1 MVDIAWS
8 VVSKLILG
16 LIALLIVVRVLGR
29 KSLAQMT
36 PYDFVYTLVLG
47 GLLEE
52 SLYDDQ
58 VNLLH
63 LLLGVSLWGVLIF
76 TLEFISTKND
86 RLNKLFK
93 GEPSVI
99 VYNGQLVRPALKR
112 NKLEMEQLRALLRT
126 SGCYSLKNAKHMIME
141 TGGQI
146 SLTTFDDQD
155 ESLTLLLIDEGH
167 IEEEVLENHHLDKH
181 WLTQELKQLGYVDI
195 DQIVYAEW
203 SEEKGF
209 YVVKDS
215 DLLDFPIRLDG

>member
-47 GLLEE
+47 GVLEE

-58 VNLLH
+58 VNLFH
-63 LLLGVSLWGVLIF
+63 LVLGVSLWGLLIF
-76 TLEFISTKND
+76 TLEFISTKSD

-126 SGCYSLKNAKHMIME
+126 SGCYSLQNAQHMIME

-146 SLTTFDDQD
+146 SLTTFDSQD
-155 ESLTLLLIDEGH
+155 ETLSLLLIDEGH
-167 IEEEVLENHHLDKH
+167 IEEKVLENHHLDKH
-181 WLTQELKQLGYVDI
+181 WLTQELKQLGYRDI
-195 DQIVYAEW
+195 EQIVYAEW
-203 SEEKGF
+203 AKEKGF

-215 DLLDFPIRLDG
+215 DLLDYPIRLDG

>member
-1 MVDIAWS
+1 MDIAWS

-63 LLLGVSLWGVLIF
+63 LLLGVSLWGILIF

-93 GEPSVI
+93 GESSVI

-126 SGCYSLKNAKHMIME
+126 SGCYSLQNAQHMIME

-146 SLTTFDDQD
+146 SLTTFDSQD
-155 ESLTLLLIDEGH
+155 ETLSLLLIDEGD
-167 IEEEVLENHHLDKH
+167 IEEKVLENHHLDNH
-181 WLTQELKQLGYVDI
+181 WLTQELKQLGYRDI
-195 DQIVYAEW
+195 EQIVYAEW

-215 DLLDFPIRLDG
+215 DLLDYPIRLDG

>member
-47 GLLEE
+47 GVLEE

-58 VNLLH
+58 VNLFH
-63 LLLGVSLWGVLIF
+63 LVLGVSLWGVLIF
-76 TLEFISTKND
+76 TLEFISTKSD

-126 SGCYSLKNAKHMIME
+126 SGCYSLQNAQHMIME

-146 SLTTFDDQD
+146 SLTTFDSQD
-155 ESLTLLLIDEGH
+155 ETLSLLLIDEGH
-167 IEEEVLENHHLDKH
+167 IEEKVLENHHLDKH
-181 WLTQELKQLGYVDI
+181 WLTQELKQLGYRDI
-195 DQIVYAEW
+195 EQIVYAEW

-215 DLLDFPIRLDG
+215 DLLDYPIRLDG

>member
-1 MVDIAWS
+1 MDIAWS

-47 GLLEE
+47 GVLEE

-99 VYNGQLVRPALKR
+99 VYNGQLIRPALKR

-126 SGCYSLKNAKHMIME
+126 SGCYSLQNAKHMIME

-181 WLTQELKQLGYVDI
+181 WLTQELKQLGYRDI
-195 DQIVYAEW
+195 EQIVYAEW

-215 DLLDFPIRLDG
+215 DLLDYPIRLDG

>member
-63 LLLGVSLWGVLIF
+63 LLLGVSLWGILIF
-76 TLEFISTKND
+76 TLEFISTKSD

-181 WLTQELKQLGYVDI
+181 WLTQELKQLGYRDI
-195 DQIVYAEW
+195 EQIVYAEW

-215 DLLDFPIRLDG
+215 DLLDYPIRLDG

>member
-47 GLLEE
+47 GVLEE

-76 TLEFISTKND
+76 TLEFISTKSD

-126 SGCYSLKNAKHMIME
+126 SGCYSLQNAQHMIME

-146 SLTTFDDQD
+146 SLTTFDSQD
-155 ESLTLLLIDEGH
+155 ETLSLLLIDEGH
-167 IEEEVLENHHLDKH
+167 IEEKVLENHHLDKH
-181 WLTQELKQLGYVDI
+181 WLTQELKQLGYRDI
-195 DQIVYAEW
+195 EQIVYAEW

-215 DLLDFPIRLDG
+215 DLLDYPIRLDG

>member
-1 MVDIAWS
+1 
-8 VVSKLILG
+8 
-16 LIALLIVVRVLGR
+16 
-29 KSLAQMT
+29 MT

-47 GLLEE
+47 GVLEE

-63 LLLGVSLWGVLIF
+63 LVLGVSLWGVLIF
-76 TLEFISTKND
+76 TLEFISTKSD

-112 NKLEMEQLRALLRT
+112 NKLEMEQLRALIRT
-126 SGCYSLKNAKHMIME
+126 SGCYSLQNAQHMIME

-146 SLTTFDDQD
+146 SLTTFDSQD
-155 ESLTLLLIDEGH
+155 ETLSLLLIDEGR
-167 IEEEVLENHHLDKH
+167 IEEQVLENHHLDIH
-181 WLTQELKQLGYVDI
+181 WLTQELKQLGYRDI
-195 DQIVYAEW
+195 EQIVYAEW

-215 DLLDFPIRLDG
+215 DLLDYPIRLDG

>member
-1 MVDIAWS
+1 M
-8 VVSKLILG
+8 
-16 LIALLIVVRVLGR
+16 
-29 KSLAQMT
+29 
-36 PYDFVYTLVLG
+36 
-47 GLLEE
+47 
-52 SLYDDQ
+52 
-58 VNLLH
+58 
-63 LLLGVSLWGVLIF
+63 
-76 TLEFISTKND
+76 
-86 RLNKLFK
+86 NKLFK

>member
-1 MVDIAWS
+1 
-8 VVSKLILG
+8 
-16 LIALLIVVRVLGR
+16 
-29 KSLAQMT
+29 MT

-47 GLLEE
+47 GVLEE

-63 LLLGVSLWGVLIF
+63 LLLGVSLWGILIF
-76 TLEFISTKND
+76 TLEFISTKSD

-146 SLTTFDDQD
+146 SLTTFDNQD
-155 ESLTLLLIDEGH
+155 ETLSLLLIDEGH
-167 IEEEVLENHHLDKH
+167 IEEKVLENHHLDKH
-181 WLTQELKQLGYVDI
+181 WLTQELKQLGYRDI
-195 DQIVYAEW
+195 EQIVYAEW
-203 SEEKGF
+203 SEEKGL

-215 DLLDFPIRLDG
+215 DLLDYPIRLDG

>member
-47 GLLEE
+47 GVLEE

-58 VNLLH
+58 VNLFH
-63 LLLGVSLWGVLIF
+63 LVLGVSLWGILIF
-76 TLEFISTKND
+76 TLEFISTKSD
-86 RLNKLFK
+86 TLNKLFK

-126 SGCYSLKNAKHMIME
+126 SGCYSLQNAQHMIME

-155 ESLTLLLIDEGH
+155 ESLTLLLIDEGR
-167 IEEEVLENHHLDKH
+167 IEEQVLDNHHLDKH

-195 DQIVYAEW
+195 EQIVYAEW

>member
-1 MVDIAWS
+1 MDIAWS

-47 GLLEE
+47 GVLEE

-63 LLLGVSLWGVLIF
+63 LVLGVSLWVVLIF
-76 TLEFISTKND
+76 TLEFISTKSD

-126 SGCYSLKNAKHMIME
+126 SGCYSLQNAQHMIME

-146 SLTTFDDQD
+146 SLTTFDSQD
-155 ESLTLLLIDEGH
+155 ETLSLLLIDE
-167 IEEEVLENHHLDKH
+167 
-181 WLTQELKQLGYVDI
+181 
-195 DQIVYAEW
+195 
-203 SEEKGF
+203 
-209 YVVKDS
+209 
-215 DLLDFPIRLDG
+215 

>member
-47 GLLEE
+47 GVLEE

-63 LLLGVSLWGVLIF
+63 LLLGVSLWGILIF
-76 TLEFISTKND
+76 TLEFISTKSD

>member
-1 MVDIAWS
+1 MDIAWS

-47 GLLEE
+47 GVLEE

-63 LLLGVSLWGVLIF
+63 LLLGVSLWGILIF
-76 TLEFISTKND
+76 TLEFISTKSD

-146 SLTTFDDQD
+146 SLTTFDNQD
-155 ESLTLLLIDEGH
+155 ETLSLLLIDEGH
-167 IEEEVLENHHLDKH
+167 IEEKVLENHHLDKH
-181 WLTQELKQLGYVDI
+181 WLTQELKQLGYRDI
-195 DQIVYAEW
+195 EQIVYAEW
-203 SEEKGF
+203 SEEKGL

-215 DLLDFPIRLDG
+215 DLLDYPIRLDG

>member
-29 KSLAQMT
+29 KSLAQLT

-47 GLLEE
+47 GVLEE

-76 TLEFISTKND
+76 TLEFISTKSD

-167 IEEEVLENHHLDKH
+167 IEEKVLENHHLDKH
-181 WLTQELKQLGYVDI
+181 WLTQELKQLGHVDI
-195 DQIVYAEW
+195 EQIVYAEW
-203 SEEKGF
+203 SEEKGL

-215 DLLDFPIRLDG
+215 DLLDYPIRLDG

>member
-47 GLLEE
+47 GVLEE

-58 VNLLH
+58 VNLFH
-63 LLLGVSLWGVLIF
+63 LVLGVSLWGVLIF
-76 TLEFISTKND
+76 TLEFISTKSD

-126 SGCYSLKNAKHMIME
+126 SGCYSLQNVQHMIME

-146 SLTTFDDQD
+146 SLTTFDSQD
-155 ESLTLLLIDEGH
+155 ETLSLLLIDEGH
-167 IEEEVLENHHLDKH
+167 IEEKVLENHHLDKH
-181 WLTQELKQLGYVDI
+181 WLTQELKQLGYRDI
-195 DQIVYAEW
+195 EQIVYAEW
-203 SEEKGF
+203 SKEKGF

-215 DLLDFPIRLDG
+215 DLLDYPIRLDG

>member
-47 GLLEE
+47 GVLEE

-58 VNLLH
+58 VNLFH
-63 LLLGVSLWGVLIF
+63 LVLGVSLWGILIF
-76 TLEFISTKND
+76 TLEFISTKSD

-146 SLTTFDDQD
+146 SLTTFDSQD
-155 ESLTLLLIDEGH
+155 ETLSLLLIDEGH
-167 IEEEVLENHHLDKH
+167 IEEKVLENHHLDKH
-181 WLTQELKQLGYVDI
+181 WLTQELKQLGYRDI
-195 DQIVYAEW
+195 EQIVYAEW
-203 SEEKGF
+203 SEDKGL

-215 DLLDFPIRLDG
+215 DLLDYPIRLDG

>member
-47 GLLEE
+47 GVLEE

-58 VNLLH
+58 VNLFH
-63 LLLGVSLWGVLIF
+63 LVLGVSLWGVLIF
-76 TLEFISTKND
+76 TLEFISTKSD

-112 NKLEMEQLRALLRT
+112 NKLEMEQLRVLLRT
-126 SGCYSLKNAKHMIME
+126 SGCYSLQNVQHMIME

-146 SLTTFDDQD
+146 SLTTFDSQD
-155 ESLTLLLIDEGH
+155 ETLSLLLIDEGH
-167 IEEEVLENHHLDKH
+167 IEEKVLENHHLDKH
-181 WLTQELKQLGYVDI
+181 WLTQELKQLGYRDI
-195 DQIVYAEW
+195 EQIVYAEW

-215 DLLDFPIRLDG
+215 DLLDYPIRLDG

>member
-47 GLLEE
+47 GVLEE

-58 VNLLH
+58 VNLFH
-63 LLLGVSLWGVLIF
+63 LVLGVSLWGVLIF
-76 TLEFISTKND
+76 TLEFISTKSD

-126 SGCYSLKNAKHMIME
+126 SGCYSLQNVQHMIME

-146 SLTTFDDQD
+146 SLTTFDSQD
-155 ESLTLLLIDEGH
+155 ETLSLLLIDEGH
-167 IEEEVLENHHLDKH
+167 IEEKVLENHHLDKH
-181 WLTQELKQLGYVDI
+181 WLTQELKQLGYRDI
-195 DQIVYAEW
+195 EQIVYAEW

-215 DLLDFPIRLDG
+215 DLLDYPIRLDG